1 MGPSPAQPCDFGS
14 TRRVDSPFVRRVLII
29 ASLGL
34 FLAGCGGEK
43 TVSPTGPVQ
52 GTLPKA
58 EKGDAAAGKKAF
70 TDAGCGGCH
79 AFKAAGTNAT
89 VGPNLD
95 EALKGKDAAFIEE
108 SIKDTNAEVASG
120 FSPGIMPQ
128 DYGSQLSSKE
138 IADLVAFLQTAT

>member
-1 MGPSPAQPCDFGS
+1 
-14 TRRVDSPFVRRVLII
+14 VRRVLII

-79 AFKAAGTNAT
+79 AFQAAGTNAS
-89 VGPNLD
+89 VGPNLE

-108 SIKDTNAEVASG
+108 SIKDPNAKVASG

-128 DYGSQLSSKE
+128 EYGSQLSSKE
-138 IADLVAFLQTAT
+138 IADLVAFLQTAS

>member
-1 MGPSPAQPCDFGS
+1 
-14 TRRVDSPFVRRVLII
+14 
-29 ASLGL
+29 
-34 FLAGCGGEK
+34 
-43 TVSPTGPVQ
+43 VSPTGPVE

-58 EKGDAAAGKKAF
+58 EKGNAAAGKAAF

-89 VGPNLD
+89 VGPDLD

-108 SIKDTNAEVASG
+108 SIKDPNAEVASG

>member
-1 MGPSPAQPCDFGS
+1 
-14 TRRVDSPFVRRVLII
+14 VRRVLII

-58 EKGDAAAGKKAF
+58 EKGDAAAGKKVFA
-70 TDAGCGGCH
+70 DAGCGGCH

-95 EALKGKDAAFIEE
+95 EVLKGKDAAFIEE
-108 SIKDTNAEVASG
+108 SIKDPNAEVASG
-120 FSPGIMPQ
+120 FQPNIMPQ
-128 DYGSQLSSKE
+128 DYGSKLSSKE

>member
-1 MGPSPAQPCDFGS
+1 M
-14 TRRVDSPFVRRVLII
+14 
-29 ASLGL
+29 
-34 FLAGCGGEK
+34 
-43 TVSPTGPVQ
+43 SPTGPVE

-58 EKGDAAAGKKAF
+58 EKGDPAAGKAVF

-79 AFKAAGTNAT
+79 TFQAAGTNAT

-108 SIKDTNAEVASG
+108 SIKDPNAEVASG
-120 FSPGIMPQ
+120 FTPNIMPQ

-138 IADLVAFLQTAT
+138 LADLVAFLQTAS

>member
-1 MGPSPAQPCDFGS
+1 
-14 TRRVDSPFVRRVLII
+14 V
-29 ASLGL
+29 
-34 FLAGCGGEK
+34 AGCGGEK
-43 TVSPTGPVQ
+43 TVQPTGPVV

-58 EKGDAAAGKKAF
+58 EKGDPAAGKTAF

-108 SIKDTNAEVASG
+108 SIKDPNAEVASG
-120 FSPGIMPQ
+120 FTPNVMPQ
-128 DYGSQLSSKE
+128 DYASSLSSKE
-138 IADLVAFLQTAT
+138 IADLVAFLQTAS

>member
-1 MGPSPAQPCDFGS
+1 
-14 TRRVDSPFVRRVLII
+14 VRRVLII

-58 EKGDAAAGKKAF
+58 EKGDAAAGKKVFA
-70 TDAGCGGCH
+70 DAGCGGCH
-79 AFKAAGTNAT
+79 TFKAAGTNAT

-95 EALKGKDAAFIEE
+95 DVLKGKDAAFIEE
-108 SIKDTNAEVASG
+108 SIKDPNAEVASG
-120 FSPGIMPQ
+120 FAPNVMPQ
-128 DYGSQLSSKE
+128 DYASSLSSKE

>member
-1 MGPSPAQPCDFGS
+1 
-14 TRRVDSPFVRRVLII
+14 VRRVLII
-29 ASLGL
+29 ACLGL

-43 TVSPTGPVQ
+43 TVSPTGPVE

-58 EKGDAAAGKKAF
+58 EKGNAAAGKAAF

-79 AFKAAGTNAT
+79 ALKAAGTNAT
-89 VGPNLD
+89 VGPDLD
-95 EALKGKDAAFIEE
+95 EALKGKDADFIEE
-108 SIKDTNAEVASG
+108 SIKDPNAEVASG